1 MWMMD
6 IVVTVPHI
14 TLMPPAVQINIQ
26 DIQVCFPLTSHL
38 KGSSFLEQHRIVCLE
53 NNSILGTSLNAY
65 LQSSSLI
72 YLLSFN
78 NIMWFE
84 SLWDSQKHM
93 KSYSDAQVNSYKPS
107 YQFNIVIHHYLKF
120 NPFIVQSNYWQSY
133 SLGWTEGILKLKAW
147 RW

>member
-1 MWMMD
+1 
-6 IVVTVPHI
+6 
-14 TLMPPAVQINIQ
+14 
-26 DIQVCFPLTSHL
+26 
-38 KGSSFLEQHRIVCLE
+38 
-53 NNSILGTSLNAY
+53 
-65 LQSSSLI
+65 
-72 YLLSFN
+72 
-78 NIMWFE
+78 MWFE

-147 RW
+147 RWGEETYRELKTEALAGVTRLDPVYFDSG